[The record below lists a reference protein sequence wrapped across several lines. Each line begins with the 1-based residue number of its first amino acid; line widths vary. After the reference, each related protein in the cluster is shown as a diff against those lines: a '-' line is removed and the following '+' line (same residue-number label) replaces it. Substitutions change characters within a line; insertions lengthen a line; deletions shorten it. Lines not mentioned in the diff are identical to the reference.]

1 MLPKANLGKP
11 LFNDENYFFL
21 KLIRYMILTFNWL
34 KTQRKYKSET
44 NPFRIIWVNP
54 GEVYEK
60 KIHYPRQRL
69 PVCVVGKSDFDQHN
83 EKIVAGQEQL
93 KQKVVDGL
101 DWEKTDMHEK
111 QLENFLKKG
120 RTKEQLFE
128 YYDNQVELYN
138 SIKQRGFKP
147 PLGIEEGKSG
157 IELNWKPKSIS
168 VNIGR
173 DGSFYLYTGSHRLR
187 IAKILKLDKIPVKVT
202 ARHESW
208 QKIRE
213 EVVSEYNSGSLSEH
227 NLKYKDHPDI
237 SYLLE

>member
-1 MLPKANLGKP
+1 V
-11 LFNDENYFFL
+11 
-21 KLIRYMILTFNWL
+21 IIIFNWF
-34 KTQRKYKSET
+34 KTQRKYQSET

-60 KIHYPRQRL
+60 KTSYPKLKL
-69 PVCVVGKSDFDQHN
+69 PICVVGESDFDRHI
-83 EKIVAGQEQL
+83 EKTVIGQEQL

-101 DWEKTDMHEK
+101 DWEKTDMHEE
-111 QLENFLKKG
+111 QVEIFLKRGK
-120 RTKEQLFE
+120 TEEQLFE

-157 IELNWKPKSIS
+157 IELNWKPESIS
-168 VNIGR
+168 VNVGR

-187 IAKILKLDKIPVKVT
+187 IAKILKLDKIPVRIT
-202 ARHESW
+202 ARHENW

-213 EVVSEYNSGSLSEH
+213 EIVSEYNSGSLSELS
-227 NLKYKDHPDI
+227 LKYKDHPDI
-237 SYLLE
+237 SYMLE